1 MKKNYTTPKA
11 EVIKIAQTNIVCATT
26 PDSDKTIEVADSS
39 EDNFT
44 WEVVN

>member
-26 PDSDKTIEVADSS
+26 PDKTIEVADSS
-39 EDNFT
+39 EDNFS
-44 WEVVN
+44 WNNVN